1 MAAKKSPRA
10 TIKDVAR
17 AAGVSPMTVSNV
29 LNGHHQFVGAATK
42 KRVEQEIARL
52 NYRRSAI
59 ARNLRVAKQPSV
71 GMVIFDD
78 SPFFLSDLFTAQVV
92 SGLANVLNLADHTV
106 TIQGIR
112 HDQLQHSV
120 LVRNLEVAGFCA
132 MLSGPTKKRRKV
144 INELAQLKQP
154 VVLLQE
160 ALQDEIPDF
169 CVVRQDDFGGGALI
183 ADHLAARGDKRYLV
197 VVPQQDW
204 PAVENRVAGLRRTIE
219 QIGNDT
225 SIAIIKSETEGFD
238 DVQSAIARYL
248 EHNPL
253 PDAIVGANDALAGAA
268 MFYLFDHGAR
278 VPEDV
283 RVVGFNGFEAHRY
296 SRPAVT
302 TVVSAPNEI
311 GEAAAR
317 LMLSRLENGV
327 FDQREVVLPVSFR
340 HGDTT

>member
-1 MAAKKSPRA
+1 MTTKKNPRA

-29 LNGHHQFVGAATK
+29 LNGHHQLVGAATK
-42 KRVEQEIARL
+42 KRVDQEIARL
-52 NYRRSAI
+52 NYRRSAN
-59 ARNLRVAKQPSV
+59 ARNLRVASQPSV

-92 SGLANVLNLADHTV
+92 SGLSNFLNLADHTV

-112 HDQLQHSV
+112 HDQLRHSV

-132 MLSGPTKKRRKV
+132 MLSGPPQKRWQIIK
-144 INELAQLKQP
+144 ELARLKQP
-154 VVLLQE
+154 VILMQE
-160 ALQDEIPDF
+160 ALEDEVPDF
-169 CVVRQDDFGGGALI
+169 CVVRQDDFGGGAMI
-183 ADHLAARGDKRYLV
+183 ADHLAARGVRRYLV

-204 PAVENRVAGLRRTIE
+204 PAIECRVAGLKHTIE
-219 QIGNDT
+219 RTVTNASISVIT
-225 SIAIIKSETEGFD
+225 SESEGFD
-238 DVQSAIARYL
+238 NVQTAIAAYL
-248 EHNPL
+248 ENNPL
-253 PDAIVGANDALAGAA
+253 PDAIVGANDSLAMAA
-268 MFYLFDHGAR
+268 MFYLFDHGAK

-296 SRPAVT
+296 SRPSVT

-317 LMLSRLENGV
+317 LMLGRLETGA
-327 FDQREVVLPVSFR
+327 FRGREVVLPVSFH